1 MVKVEQCKKKFYN
14 LGVKPFMNMI
24 VSSRKEQQTLV
35 MELNMTSLNSIFYFI
50 VELQYHHH
58 QINTILFQSSVHHK
72 REDLD
77 SDLED
82 KR

>member
-35 MELNMTSLNSIFYFI
+35 MELNMTLLNSIF
-50 VELQYHHH
+50 
-58 QINTILFQSSVHHK
+58 LFYCRAPVSPPPNK
-72 REDLD
+72 YD
-77 SDLED
+77 SFSEFSPS
-82 KR
+82 